1 MLSFIYNVIKIIV
14 LLILPFAILIRGA
27 VFLHLNQGLNYLI
40 SLLSSGLVTA
50 VLLVIYFSIF
60 YGKLTKRRTKIKY
73 LRRRFTVIF
82 FMVGA
87 FTLYGI
93 VNLSEAN
100 AKSSQV
106 KKEFTELHPIL
117 RLGVSTI
124 FLFDR
129 KAIMTDGS
137 RVPEDYKKMGLST
150 NSSSLHY
157 KQKSGFVHAIDIR
170 TNGRL
175 ELRNQAL
182 EWYFKAM
189 GFKTLRHVG
198 TADHLHIALPLN

>member
-1 MLSFIYNVIKIIV
+1 MLSFIYNILKLIIILV
-14 LLILPFAILIRGA
+14 LPFIILIRGA
-27 VFLHLNQGLNYLI
+27 VYLYLDQGMNYMI
-40 SLLSSGLVTA
+40 SLLTSGLITS

-82 FMVGA
+82 FLVGA

-93 VNLSEAN
+93 VNLSDAN
-100 AKSSQV
+100 AKSTQV

-117 RLGVSTI
+117 RLGTSTI

-137 RVPEDYKKMGLST
+137 RIPEDYKKMGLKT

-157 KQKSGFVHAIDIR
+157 KQKSGFVHAIDLR
-170 TNGRL
+170 TKGRW
-175 ELRNQAL
+175 EARNNAL
-182 EWYFKAM
+182 EWYFKIM
-189 GFKTLRHVG
+189 GFQTLRHVG
-198 TADHLHIALPLN
+198 TADHLHVALPLK

>member
-1 MLSFIYNVIKIIV
+1 M
-14 LLILPFAILIRGA
+14 
-27 VFLHLNQGLNYLI
+27 I
-40 SLLSSGLVTA
+40 SLLISGAVTA
-50 VLLVIYFSIF
+50 VLLAIYFSVF
-60 YGKLTKRRTKIKY
+60 YGRITKKKTKIKY
-73 LRRRFTVIF
+73 LRRRFMITF
-82 FMVGA
+82 FLVGI

-93 VNLSEAN
+93 VNLSDAN

-117 RLGVSTI
+117 RLGTSIV

-157 KQKSGFVHAIDIR
+157 KQKTGFVHAIDLR
-170 TNGRL
+170 TNGRG
-175 ELRNQAL
+175 ELRNKAL
-182 EWYFKAM
+182 VWYFKSM
-189 GFKTLRHVG
+189 GFQTLRHVG
-198 TADHLHIALPLN
+198 TADHLHVALPL

>member
-1 MLSFIYNVIKIIV
+1 M
-14 LLILPFAILIRGA
+14 
-27 VFLHLNQGLNYLI
+27 I
-40 SLLSSGLVTA
+40 SLLTSGLITS

-82 FMVGA
+82 FLVGA

-93 VNLSEAN
+93 VNLSDAN
-100 AKSSQV
+100 AKSTQV

-117 RLGVSTI
+117 RLGTSTI

-137 RVPEDYKKMGLST
+137 RIPEDYKKMGLKT

-157 KQKSGFVHAIDIR
+157 KQKSGFVHAIDLR
-170 TNGRL
+170 TKGRW
-175 ELRNQAL
+175 EARNNAL
-182 EWYFKAM
+182 EWYFKIM
-189 GFKTLRHVG
+189 GFQTLRHVG
-198 TADHLHIALPLN
+198 TADHLHVALPLK